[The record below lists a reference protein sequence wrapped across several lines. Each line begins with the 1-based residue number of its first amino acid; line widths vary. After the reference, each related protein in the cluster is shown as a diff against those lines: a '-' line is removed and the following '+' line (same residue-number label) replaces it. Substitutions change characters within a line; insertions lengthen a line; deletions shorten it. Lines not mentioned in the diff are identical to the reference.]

1 MSIMNMPLGKLSLNV
16 RLLQGFKPALG
27 GKLGLKSTEDA
38 LNVTVIHVHC
48 ISLPTGVCLL
58 VLHNIHNNSLQVVTT
73 FRTSLRSLLRYR
85 KQIVLDT
92 QTYTCDTNSHSL
104 HDPLVHV
111 WAFMKTCRAP
121 REDILALMEIKW
133 LWLGILLVWH
143 AFLCRQAMRL
153 IKRLCLHPL
162 SYMCFIQSLSTCC
175 MPAHEHHC
183 LPCPEGL
190 LSGIQKHWTFCRK
203 TPQWCNN
210 KGAKTWSRKGLN
222 TSSLIFEVCCG
233 LSVP

>member
-143 AFLCRQAMRL
+143 VFLSVGPAMRL
-153 IKRLCLHPL
+153 IKGSVFTHWATCALSSLSPPAACLHM
-162 SYMCFIQSLSTCC
+162 SII
-175 MPAHEHHC
+175 A
-183 LPCPEGL
+183 CPVL
-190 LSGIQKHWTFCRK
+190 
-203 TPQWCNN
+203 
-210 KGAKTWSRKGLN
+210 KGYWVEYKN
-222 TSSLIFEVCCG
+222 TGHSAERLHNDAIIKEQRHGREKVWIH
-233 LSVP
+233 LA